1 MGAPFEGA
9 GVVRIYLGGAGGLNT
24 EPAQVIHSEDVA
36 GARAPITFGYSL
48 GGGLDIDGNGYP
60 DLLVGSFCNDTV
72 SLIR

>member
-9 GVVRIYLGGAGGLNT
+9 GVVRIYLGSEKGLNT
-24 EPAQVIHSEDVA
+24 EPAQVIKSEDVA

-48 GGGLDIDGNGYP
+48 GGDMDIDGNGYP
-60 DLLVGSFCNDTV
+60 DLVVGSFCNDTV